1 MERDETEAAP
11 APAAQAQPTITW
23 TMFRTPAAMSMEVKK
38 HTLHDLAQFLVDAG
52 PYPNKASCPWI
63 KLATFGNLR
72 SKGNSLRH
80 NANVVAIHGVEG
92 DYDGEQVTPEQA
104 VEMLERHGIRA
115 IVYTSP
121 RHRPDTPRWRVIAP
135 CLETHAPLARTALLA
150 RVNGALGGI
159 LAPESFTLSQSYYF
173 GEVQDTVYRVFVTFN
188 DPEEGACVDE
198 LDELDNI
205 AITKEAR
212 RHANDED
219 EGGGDYSINMFA
231 DAVATKG
238 RKLRTGDGRREL
250 LKQYVA
256 SRSARGLLRDELL
269 AMVEAVVNKY
279 FDPADPPDPANLIKM
294 IDHFVNKDTPMQ
306 PVDLSGFSLQSM
318 GGPETHHEE
327 VNSPPPPPAAPIPKK
342 ADRLAQYP
350 GPFPGLMTDICL
362 AAEAS
367 AFKPQP
373 RLNTL
378 GALIGMAA
386 SINGE
391 YSTRAGGRFNLFGMG
406 VLQSGGGKDM
416 PRQMS
421 EIVAACAKSSILGKP
436 GSGAGLEDSIGD
448 RKAALVSIDEMAH
461 LVESINDQHA
471 ASHLRDIAA
480 VLLKLYSSSRG
491 TYNRRVLSS
500 SGTMKLAPMVS
511 NPCLSMLGFA
521 TPEGLGRAFSEHN
534 LSDGLLG
541 RMLFVQG
548 EDGVV
553 ARRPQSG
560 FVIPQSVY
568 DWAAKLQQIDPL
580 ASVAGPAANGS
591 IVVQEAHGVGA
602 ILDKLL
608 SEIETN
614 RSQSSVLASSLY
626 ARSYEKIER
635 IAGVL
640 AIMEDPQAP
649 VLRSVHIEWA
659 RAFVLASDD
668 HLLAFSSERMHTG
681 ETGTNADTVRKTI
694 VKIFAGQNK
703 PVASRPSE
711 AEALANGCI
720 SRSHLL
726 RASKLDKIPFDRA
739 LQQLE
744 DLGELTGFDTKGKPL
759 KFVVDIALSA

>member
-1 MERDETEAAP
+1 MERDDQQETSTASTNG
-11 APAAQAQPTITW
+11 QKTISW
-23 TMFRTPAAMSMEVKK
+23 TMFRTPAAMSMEAKQ
-38 HTLHDLAQFLVDAG
+38 HTMHDLAQFLADAG
-52 PYPNKASCPWI
+52 PFVNKASCPWI

-72 SKGNSLRH
+72 TKNNSLRH
-80 NANVVAIHGVEG
+80 NANVVAISGVEG
-92 DYDGEQVTPEQA
+92 DYDGGQIAPEQA
-104 VEMLERHGIRA
+104 VEMLERHSIRA

-121 RHRPDTPRWRVIAP
+121 SHRPDVPRWRVLAP
-135 CLETHAPLARTALLA
+135 CSKQHSPLARTALLA

-173 GEVQDTVYRVFVTFN
+173 GEVQETVYRVYVTFN
-188 DPEEGACVDE
+188 DPEEGTCVDE
-198 LDELDNI
+198 LDELDDI
-205 AITKEAR
+205 AVTKEAR

-219 EGGGDYSINMFA
+219 DSGTDYSIRMFEE
-231 DAVATKG
+231 AVANKG

-250 LKQYVA
+250 IKQYVA
-256 SRSARGLLRDELL
+256 SRSGRGLLRDEVLMML
-269 AMVEAVVNKY
+269 EGVVNRY
-279 FDPADPPDPANLIKM
+279 FDPADPPDPSNLIELV
-294 IDHFVNKDTPMQ
+294 DHFAAKDVPTQ
-306 PVDLSGFSLQSM
+306 PVDLSGFSLAASA
-318 GGPETHHEE
+318 
-327 VNSPPPPPAAPIPKK
+327 PPPPPVALPKK
-342 ADRLAQYP
+342 ADRLAEYP
-350 GPFPGLMTDICL
+350 GPFPGLMTEICK

-391 YSTRAGGRFNLFGMG
+391 YSTQSGGRFNLFGIG

-436 GSGAGLEDSIGD
+436 ASGAGLEDAISD

-480 VLLKLYSSSRG
+480 VLLKLYSASRG

-500 SGTMKLAPMVS
+500 GSALKIAPMVA
-511 NPCLSMLGFA
+511 NPCLSVLGFA
-521 TPEGLGRAFSEHN
+521 TPDGLGAAFDERN

-548 EDGVV
+548 EDGVL
-553 ARRPQSG
+553 ARRPKSG
-560 FVIPQSVY
+560 FIIPQGVY
-568 DWAAKLQQIDPL
+568 DWASQLRQIDPL

-591 IVVQEAHGVGA
+591 IVVQEAHGVGDT
-602 ILDKLL
+602 LDRLL
-608 SEIETN
+608 TDME
-614 RSQSSVLASSLY
+614 RGRAMSSTLAASLY
-626 ARSYEKIER
+626 ARSYEKLER

-668 HLLAFSSERMHTG
+668 HLLAFAGERMQSG
-681 ETGTNADTVRKTI
+681 ETGNNAAKVRSTI
-694 VKIFAGQNK
+694 RKILAGDIK
-703 PVASRPSE
+703 PAADRAIE
-711 AEALANGCI
+711 AEALSNGCI
-720 SRSHLL
+720 ARSHLL
-726 RASKLDKIPFDRA
+726 RASKLDKSLFDKA
-739 LQQLE
+739 LQQME
-744 DLGELTGFDTKGKPL
+744 DLGELTGFDSKGKPL
-759 KFVVDIALSA
+759 RFIVDVAIQA

>member
-1 MERDETEAAP
+1 MERDDPQTTTDSGSD
-11 APAAQAQPTITW
+11 QQPVITW
-23 TMFRTPAAMSMEVKK
+23 TMFRTPAAMSMEVKQ

-52 PYPNKASCPWI
+52 PFPNKASCPWV

-72 SKGNSLRH
+72 TKNNSLRH
-80 NANVVAIHGVEG
+80 NANVVAISGVEG
-92 DYDGEQVTPEQA
+92 DYDGEQIHPEQA
-104 VEMLERHGIRA
+104 VEMLERYGIRA

-121 RHRPDTPRWRVIAP
+121 SHRPGAPRWRVLAP
-135 CLETHAPLARTALLA
+135 CSQQHSPLARTALLA

-173 GEVQDTVYRVFVTFN
+173 GEVQETVYRVFVTFN
-188 DPEEGACVDE
+188 DPEEGTCVDE
-198 LDELDNI
+198 LDELDDI

-212 RHANDED
+212 RHANDDED
-219 EGGGDYSINMFA
+219 GGTDYSIRMFD

-238 RKLRTGDGRREL
+238 RKLKTGDGRREL
-250 LKQYVA
+250 LKQYIA
-256 SRSARGLLRDELL
+256 SRSGRGLLRDEVLM
-269 AMVEAVVNKY
+269 MVEGVVNRY
-279 FDPADPPDPANLIKM
+279 FDPKDPPDPANLIELV
-294 IDHFVNKDTPMQ
+294 DHFASKDVPTQ
-306 PVDLSGFSLQSM
+306 PVDLSGFSLAASA
-318 GGPETHHEE
+318 
-327 VNSPPPPPAAPIPKK
+327 PPPPPAVAIPKK
-342 ADRLAQYP
+342 AERLAEYP
-350 GPFPGLMTDICL
+350 GPFPGLMTDICK

-391 YSTRAGGRFNLFGMG
+391 YSTQSGGRFNLFGIG

-436 GSGAGLEDSIGD
+436 ASGAGLEDAISD
-448 RKAALVSIDEMAH
+448 RKSALVSIDEMAH

-480 VLLKLYSSSRG
+480 VLLKLYSASRG

-500 SGTMKLAPMVS
+500 GSALKIAPMVA
-511 NPCLSMLGFA
+511 NPCLSVLGFA
-521 TPEGLGRAFSEHN
+521 TPDGLGAAFDERN
-534 LSDGLLG
+534 MSDGLLG

-548 EDGVV
+548 EDGVL
-553 ARRPQSG
+553 ARRPKSG

-568 DWAAKLQQIDPL
+568 DWAAQLRQIDPL

-591 IVVQEAHGVGA
+591 IVVQEAHGVGET
-602 ILDKLL
+602 LDRLL
-608 SEIETN
+608 TDMERG
-614 RSQSSVLASSLY
+614 RSMSSTLAASLY
-626 ARSYEKIER
+626 ARSYEKLER

-649 VLRSVHIEWA
+649 VLRSVHVEWA

-668 HLLAFSSERMHTG
+668 HLLAFATERMHYG
-681 ETGTNADTVRKTI
+681 EASTNAAKIRTTIRKI
-694 VKIFAGQNK
+694 LAGEIK
-703 PVASRPSE
+703 SAAGRPGE

-720 SRSHLL
+720 ARSHLM
-726 RASKLDKIPFDRA
+726 RAAKMDKAPFDRA
-739 LQQLE
+739 LQQME
-744 DLGELTGFDTKGKPL
+744 DLGELTAFDTKGKPL
-759 KFVVDIALSA
+759 RFILEIELQS